1 MFQLS
6 QKFKNSFPE
15 AHTGFLTVTEF
26 STPAKDPVLSD
37 IKQKLMED
45 IRKKYHGCERK
56 DLKKIPE
63 IQAYTRYYKRFRK
76 TYHVL
81 LQLESVALK
90 NRGIPSGN
98 PLLQIMF
105 MAELNNLLLTSIH
118 DLNLV
123 NMPVIVDRAD
133 GTEKYQRIDQNI
145 QELKKEDMYMKDK
158 AGIISSV
165 IYGPDFRTKIMQE
178 TTSALFTVYAPEGID
193 KRTTLLHLRDI
204 RSMIRESSPSARAG
218 DPEILTAT
226 GPVDIQ
232 AL

>member
-1 MFQLS
+1 MFELS
-6 QKFKNSFPE
+6 PTFKKSFPE

-26 STPAKDPVLSD
+26 STPAKDNMLAEM
-37 IKQKLMED
+37 KQNLLED
-45 IRKKYHGCERK
+45 IRKKYHGCDRK

-63 IQAYTRYYKRFRK
+63 IHAYTQYYKRFRK

-81 LQLESVALK
+81 LQLESAALK
-90 NRGIPSGN
+90 NKGIPDGN

-133 GTEKYQRIDQNI
+133 GTEKYQRIDQSI

-158 AGIISSV
+158 EGIISSV

-178 TTSALFTVYAPEGID
+178 TTAALFTVYAPEGID

-204 RSMIRESSPSARAG
+204 RSMIRKTSPSARAG

-232 AL
+232 TL